1 MRRYCIT
8 DSIEV
13 VRRALDLDA
22 EMIQIRAKELSGRA
36 LYRLVEQAVAV
47 AGRRIVVNSRADVAV
62 ACGAGGVHL
71 RSDSPVAA
79 FRLRF
84 GTPFLVGCSCH
95 TVEDLHDASLA
106 GADFAVYGPVFFSPG
121 KGAPV
126 GLVALRAAV
135 RAVQMP
141 VYALGGVTRENEQ
154 LCVDA
159 GAYGVAGIRF
169 FVSSTGETTF
179 SE

>member
-62 ACGAGGVHL
+62 ACGAGGVQFAFGF
-71 RSDSPVAA
+71 SGCGFSIA
-79 FRLRF
+79 FR
-84 GTPFLVGCSCH
+84 
-95 TVEDLHDASLA
+95 DA
-106 GADFAVYGPVFFSPG
+106 VPG
-121 KGAPV
+121 
-126 GLVALRAAV
+126 GLLL
-135 RAVQMP
+135 P
-141 VYALGGVTRENEQ
+141 Y
-154 LCVDA
+154 D
-159 GAYGVAGIRF
+159 
-169 FVSSTGETTF
+169 
-179 SE
+179 